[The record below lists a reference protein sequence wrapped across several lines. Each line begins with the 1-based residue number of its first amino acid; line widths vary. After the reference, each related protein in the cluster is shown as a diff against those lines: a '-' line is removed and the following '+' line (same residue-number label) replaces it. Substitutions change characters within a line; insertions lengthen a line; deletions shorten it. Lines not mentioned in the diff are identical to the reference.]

1 MVVSF
6 GVKKVKMTINTS
18 NCFFIFTKKKR
29 QWKRYV
35 SFRTPFLLVVSVVSF
50 TLPFFTHFS
59 LQVASFLALL
69 FLQKFFSLFPT
80 SICWSKITMHTVQTF
95 LSVFYSHIYLFLFCF
110 FLRSSAELLL
120 KYDASTN
127 IPDTSGEYQRN
138 DIACELK

>member
-29 QWKRYV
+29 QWKRYM

-69 FLQKFFSLFPT
+69 FLQKFFPFFQPVSVGRRSQCTQYRLFY
-80 SICWSKITMHTVQTF
+80 Q
-95 LSVFYSHIYLFLFCF
+95 LYSHIYLFLFRF

>member
-18 NCFFIFTKKKR
+18 NCFFIFTKKR

-69 FLQKFFSLFPT
+69 FLQKFFPFFQPVSVGQRSQCTQYRLFY
-80 SICWSKITMHTVQTF
+80 Q
-95 LSVFYSHIYLFLFCF
+95 LYSHIYLFLFCF

-127 IPDTSGEYQRN
+127 IPDTSGEHQRN